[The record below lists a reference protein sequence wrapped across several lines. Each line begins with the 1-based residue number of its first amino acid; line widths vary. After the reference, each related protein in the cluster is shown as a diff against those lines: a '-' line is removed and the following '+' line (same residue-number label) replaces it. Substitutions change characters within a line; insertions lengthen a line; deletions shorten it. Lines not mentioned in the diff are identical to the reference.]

1 MDARQVIIA
10 ILSVPAVFL
19 VCLSLLGVANVALRM
34 ALGGFDV
41 PTTLRLV
48 ARWGLAGTIARI
60 FVHDVRTGRTGH
72 EYLIGFVL
80 SRAMLGSVAVAV
92 ALILALSPTGL
103 PDWVIWV
110 SIGIGFL
117 VFHVGLARDLRTVA
131 RPAGFFGDATAE
143 LLRRYDVPRASAV
156 GSVLAVVLYRRWSSI
171 VFFAFGL
178 SMLFAVTRL
187 VVANGSVGLAA
198 ALLVGGPAAVFP
210 LVLLAGRVV
219 DEYWAGAATL
229 DAIQRRLAPRPR
241 PEEWL
246 RPSRQAFDRFAD
258 ERREL
263 THVTD
268 LLVRAADRL
277 DSRAAPHPNAVLL
290 RACAARVRAHLSSL
304 TSLTARAPQS
314 IDTLL
319 AEASILFV
327 GTGRPDFY
335 AGLDRLTAAF
345 GADGAP
351 APELTEPGRRGPW
364 ALVRRAADAA
374 ETSHKLVI
382 SVLGVVTVVVLAV
395 LILTGRLSG
404 TALLKP

>member
-1 MDARQVIIA
+1 MIIA

-19 VCLSLLGVANVALRM
+19 VCLTMLGVANVARRM
-34 ALGGFDV
+34 VLDSFDV
-41 PTTLRLV
+41 ATTRLV
-48 ARWGLAGTIARI
+48 ARWGLFGTVARL
-60 FVHDVRTGRTGH
+60 FAHDARTGQTRH
-72 EYLIGFVL
+72 AYLVGRVL
-80 SRAMLGSVAVAV
+80 SRAGLGSGAVAV
-92 ALILALSPTGL
+92 AAVIALTPTG
-103 PDWVIWV
+103 PPAWAVWASV
-110 SIGIGFL
+110 AVGFA
-117 VFHVGLARDLRTVA
+117 VFHAEVTRDMRTFARGA
-131 RPAGFFGDATAE
+131 AFFGDATATRF
-143 LLRRYDVPRASAV
+143 RRYDVPRASIV
-156 GSVLAVVLYRRWSSI
+156 GSVLAVVLYRRWSSM
-171 VFFAFGL
+171 VFYALGL

-198 ALLVGGPAAVFP
+198 ALLVGGPAVMFP
-210 LVLLAGRVV
+210 LALLVDRVV
-219 DEYWAGAATL
+219 DEFWTGAAAQ
-229 DAIQRRLAPRPR
+229 DAIQRRLVSPRQPG
-241 PEEWL
+241 EWL
-246 RPSRQAFDRFAD
+246 RPSRQAFDRFAA
-258 ERREL
+258 ERQEL
-263 THVTD
+263 THITD

-290 RACAARVRAHLSSL
+290 RACAVRVRAHLSSL

-314 IDTLL
+314 IDTIL

-382 SVLGVVTVVVLAV
+382 SSLGVASVVVLAV
-395 LILTGRLSG
+395 LILSGRLSG
-404 TALLKP
+404 TTLLKP